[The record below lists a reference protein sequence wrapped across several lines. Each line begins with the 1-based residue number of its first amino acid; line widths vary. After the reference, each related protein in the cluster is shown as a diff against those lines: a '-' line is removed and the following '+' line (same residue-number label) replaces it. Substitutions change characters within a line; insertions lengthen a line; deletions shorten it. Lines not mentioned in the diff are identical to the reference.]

1 MKKGRRMRPIRA
13 GLTGAVAALCAWLA
27 LGLTPV
33 ASGQTSDISVQ
44 DITRLKGLGSD
55 ELWGMGLVFGLPGTG
70 DSAKVVPKARQLA
83 QLLEQAGNPIPG
95 IEEALDTKSVAIVMV
110 TASLPEESVVAG
122 DVFHLSVQTMFDAK
136 DLTGGRLFLTPM
148 RGSLPGDPYVYA
160 FGAGPVSPDG
170 SGVPTVGRVSNGC
183 RVIRDISKPVV
194 SDFGVVTLQVR
205 ENYASAATTTLIA
218 NLINQDRQGL
228 RADGAPP
235 IAKAVNERSVVV
247 EIPDEELSNPIRFIA
262 DLQKI
267 TFDASLLTMEP
278 RIVINERAGVIM
290 ITGNVVIQESV
301 VASGNLVVTT
311 TLPEIPATLENPLIT
326 QSNSTAVGTTQN
338 PKNAAQAQA
347 LLDAMRRLEIPVQDQ
362 IEVFRALERAG
373 VINAQLEYL

>member
-1 MKKGRRMRPIRA
+1 
-13 GLTGAVAALCAWLA
+13 LTGAVAALCAWLA